1 MKELQQLETELT
13 HTYNLLDIAAD
24 QIEHIVE
31 TEDYYRL
38 GKVLSVIL
46 KSKDNLLD
54 QLDEVSSLN
63 IQTHKH
69 IA

>member
-1 MKELQQLETELT
+1 MKELQQLEMELT

-24 QIEHIVE
+24 QIEQIVE

-38 GKVLSVIL
+38 GKVLSVIV

-63 IQTHKH
+63 IQAHKR